1 MASEAAI
8 PKQERPQNVS
18 GSLTLF
24 SQVTE
29 AQQSAG
35 SAIQVPE
42 RPSDPM
48 LSRAELKFHAMFYP
62 LGFAVEIATNDR
74 AVLAAANESWGG
86 MNERYVK
93 APLLLEVI
101 VTGDE
106 ADVCPP
112 APVAR
117 ARGHLF
123 SMVADAENQIIC
135 DLTAGVGFICIGQ
148 VALRHS
154 NYLRYHYLEA
164 AVYTLIGALR
174 VTPLHAA
181 CVSRNGHG
189 LLFCGN
195 SGAGKSTL
203 AYACARAGW
212 TYTSDDATYLLR
224 GTLPNVIGNSQ
235 KVRFRPSAQELFPE
249 LAGRDLTPRAEG
261 KPSIEVSSLELPN
274 LITSDEATIHSIV
287 FLNRRRSAVAE
298 LLPLPRASAIQYFD
312 EALFPDHE
320 VHARQMAA
328 LDALAT
334 ARIYELQYDNLGPA
348 IDCLERL
355 TEQSGRDARK

>member
-1 MASEAAI
+1 V
-8 PKQERPQNVS
+8 N
-18 GSLTLF
+18 GSSIIFDQINET
-24 SQVTE
+24 QR
-29 AQQSAG
+29 SAG
-35 SAIQVPE
+35 SEVQVPE
-42 RPSDPM
+42 RPIDPM
-48 LSRAELKFHAMFYP
+48 LSRTDLKFHAMFYP

-101 VTGDE
+101 VTDDE
-106 ADVCPP
+106 AVACPP

-117 ARGHLF
+117 ARGHLY
-123 SMVADAENQIIC
+123 SMIADAENQIIC
-135 DLTAGVGFICIGQ
+135 DMTAGVGFICIGQ
-148 VALRHS
+148 TALRHS
-154 NYLRYHYLEA
+154 SYLRYFFLEA
-164 AVYTLIGALR
+164 AVYTLIGALHA
-174 VTPLHAA
+174 TPLHAA

-212 TYTSDDATYLLR
+212 TYTSDDSTSLLR
-224 GTLPNVIGNSQ
+224 GTLPNVIGNSR
-235 KVRFRPSAQELFPE
+235 KVRFRPSARELFPE

-261 KPSIEVSSLELPN
+261 KPSVEVPSVELPN
-274 LITSDEATIHSIV
+274 LIISDEATIHSIV
-287 FLNRRRSAVAE
+287 FLNRQRSADAV

-334 ARIYELQYDNLGPA
+334 ASIYELRYDNLGPA
-348 IDCLERL
+348 IDCLEQL
-355 TEQSGRDARK
+355 TQQGDPFHSQGIGEARK